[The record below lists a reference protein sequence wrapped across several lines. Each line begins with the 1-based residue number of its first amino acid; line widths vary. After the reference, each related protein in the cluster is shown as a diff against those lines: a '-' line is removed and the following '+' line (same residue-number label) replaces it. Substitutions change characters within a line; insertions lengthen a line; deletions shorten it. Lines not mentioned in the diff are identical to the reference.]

1 MVNSISGYVINYF
14 KKIGNLIYSLIDQ
27 AGGIIGLFAASMAT
41 AFHMSENQK
50 KLIYKESI
58 RQIYFTG
65 FMGTSLVIIIAFII
79 GFIVTFYLR
88 QFSNLITIDIEGQI
102 FSIIVIRELGPLL
115 TAILIIAR
123 SSTAISAEIATM
135 MLTHE
140 YEAVEVSGADPLQII
155 VLPRLIGVIVS
166 MLSLNIIFDIVGI
179 FGGVLTNKL
188 LNPDIQYIPSILRIF
203 YYLSASEVFIIILKS
218 LVLGAI
224 VSITSVYAG
233 FKLPNRAPSV
243 AVSTQRG
250 VMLGI
255 LWVFVADVFITIIFY
270 ITRI

>member
-1 MVNSISGYVINYF
+1 MSNDIFRAISDYF
-14 KKIGNLIYSLIDQ
+14 KKTGRAIYSLIDQ
-27 AGGIIGLFAASMAT
+27 AGGIIGLFVASMAT
-41 AFHMSENQK
+41 IFHMSKNQK
-50 KLIYKESI
+50 NLIYREVI

-65 FMGTSLVIIIAFII
+65 FMGASLVVTIAFII
-79 GFIVTFYLR
+79 GFIVTFYLS
-88 QFSNLITIDIEGQI
+88 QFSALITIDIEGQI

-115 TAILIIAR
+115 TAILIVAR

-140 YEAVEVSGADPLQII
+140 YEAVEISGADPLQII
-155 VLPRLIGVIVS
+155 VLPRLIGVIIS
-166 MLSLNIIFDIVGI
+166 MLALNILFDAVGI
-179 FGGVLTNKL
+179 FGGVFTNKL
-188 LNPDIQYIPSILRIF
+188 LNPDIQYIPNVLRVF
-203 YYLSASEVFIIILKS
+203 YYLSALEIFIIILKS

-233 FKLPNRAPSV
+233 FKLPNKAPSV

-255 LWVFVADVFITIIFY
+255 LWVFVADVFITILFY